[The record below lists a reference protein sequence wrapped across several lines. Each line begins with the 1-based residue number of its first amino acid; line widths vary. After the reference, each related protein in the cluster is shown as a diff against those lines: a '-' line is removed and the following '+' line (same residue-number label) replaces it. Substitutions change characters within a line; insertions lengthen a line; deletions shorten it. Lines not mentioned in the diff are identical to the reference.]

1 MIEFGFRS
9 PSKNEIGL
17 EKEQQLK
24 KMGLDRFG
32 DFKKEF
38 ESAETYIDYN
48 VDDDKY
54 TLSCKKDF
62 SDLMIRFQQYE
73 IEKNQSS
80 SNSISPSDN
89 LTP

>member
-1 MIEFGFRS
+1 MIQFGFRS
-9 PSKNEIGL
+9 PSKNEISLEREKELEQTVL
-17 EKEQQLK
+17 EKL
-24 KMGLDRFG
+24 GN
-32 DFKKEF
+32 FKEEF
-38 ESAETYIDYN
+38 EDAETYIDYN
-48 VDDDKY
+48 VDDGKY

-80 SNSISPSDN
+80 SNSISPFDN